1 MLMCICVYE
10 LTARIVV
17 SEGDHSSEVSE
28 VEEIISLSFT
38 HVPSLYQHGNLYER
52 TFSLLF

>member
-1 MLMCICVYE
+1 MCICVYE
-10 LTARIVV
+10 LTTVIVE

-28 VEEIISLSFT
+28 VEEINNIIKLT
-38 HVPSLYQHGNLYER
+38 HVPSLDQHSNLYER

>member
-1 MLMCICVYE
+1 MCICVYE

-28 VEEIISLSFT
+28 VEEIILLRFT
-38 HVPSLYQHGNLYER
+38 HVPSLYQHSNLYER